1 MGGQMARLLVLDI
14 DGTILDPSDIVTPI
28 VRQAISDALDHGV
41 EVALATGRRL
51 RTTLPIVQE
60 LGIRLPLV
68 LYNGSL
74 IWSAADR
81 KPLHRETF
89 SPEMLAPIIERSIA
103 AGMPPVLL
111 QGPSETTL
119 DRVAV
124 AAGTLGIGPDDGK
137 ALAPWYEDDEVEQIP
152 IEALHLTPDVL
163 KVNVFG
169 TEADVRVLSGEL
181 SELGIATF
189 HAGPFYWRGRPPQWT
204 GIFHM
209 PGASKARAV
218 ERLAADL
225 GITMNDVVA
234 VGDGDNDLELI
245 EAAGVGVAMGNAP
258 AFVQERADVVVRGH
272 DEDGVAEA
280 IELVVLNGLRG

>member
-1 MGGQMARLLVLDI
+1 MARLLVLDI

-74 IWSAADR
+74 IWSTADR
-81 KPLHRETF
+81 KPIHRAAF
-89 SPEMLAPIIERSIA
+89 SPEVLAPIIERSLA

-111 QGPSETTL
+111 QGPSETTV

-124 AAGTLGIGPDDGK
+124 AAGTFETGTNDSNDLP
-137 ALAPWYEDDEVEQIP
+137 PWYEDDELERIS
-152 IEALHLTPDVL
+152 IEALHLAPDVL
-163 KVNVFG
+163 KVNIFG
-169 TEADVRVLSGEL
+169 TEAEVRAVSGEL
-181 SELGIATF
+181 SELGIAAF
-189 HAGPFYWRGRPPQWT
+189 HAGPFYWRGRAPQWT

-209 PGASKARAV
+209 PGASKAHAV
-218 ERLAADL
+218 ALLAADL
-225 GITMNDVVA
+225 GITMDDVVA

-245 EAAGVGVAMGNAP
+245 EAAGIGVAMGNAP
-258 AFVQERADVVVRGH
+258 AFIRERADVVVRGH

-280 IELVVLNGLRG
+280 IELVVLSGRRG

>member
-1 MGGQMARLLVLDI
+1 MARLLVLDI

-28 VRQAISDALDHGV
+28 VRQAISDALEHGV

-51 RTTLPIVQE
+51 RTTLPIVEE

-74 IWSAADR
+74 IWSTADR
-81 KPLHRETF
+81 KPLYREAF
-89 SPEMLAPIIERSIA
+89 SADMLAPIIERSMA

-111 QGPSETTL
+111 QGPSETTV
-119 DRVAV
+119 DRVV
-124 AAGTLGIGPDDGK
+124 IAAGTFQTDPYGNHDLPSWYQDDDLERLPIDSLY
-137 ALAPWYEDDEVEQIP
+137 LA
-152 IEALHLTPDVL
+152 PDVL
-163 KVNVFG
+163 KVNIFG
-169 TEADVRVLSGEL
+169 SEAEVRAVSGEL
-181 SELGIATF
+181 SELGIAAF

-209 PGASKARAV
+209 PGASKASAV
-218 ERLAADL
+218 ARLAADL
-225 GITMNDVVA
+225 GITMDDVVA

-258 AFVQERADVVVRGH
+258 AFVRERADVVVRGH

-280 IELVVLNGLRG
+280 IELVVLSGRRG